1 MGRTILCPHCKSTF
15 NEDILKLREDENICP
30 VCSNLLDDGADA
42 ALDDI
47 PTEEEL
53 TNPDLYF
60 YVIDPEDT
68 HEDKRYGVRKV
79 WCDCTSCQTIRKIPY
94 DSFDF
99 ISKKYLRLQEGL
111 GLSCEGCGKEFT
123 KLIVPQRPEGW
134 IRPTPEEI
142 ALEHKPKCPTCGS
155 DNIKKISATSKAAS
169 VAMWGLLSRKVHKQ
183 WHCNH
188 CGSEW

>member
-15 NEDILKLREDENICP
+15 NEDVLKLREDGNICP
-30 VCSNLLDDGADA
+30 VCRNLLDDGADA
-42 ALDDI
+42 SLDDR

-53 TNPDLYF
+53 TNPDLY
-60 YVIDPEDT
+60 YYEIDSEDEY
-68 HEDKRYGVRKV
+68 EDQSLRDV
-79 WCDCTSCQTIRKIPY
+79 WCQCISCSEVNTIPY
-94 DSFDF
+94 NSFDF
-99 ISKKYLRLQEGL
+99 ISKKYLRLQKEL
-111 GLSCEGCGKEFT
+111 DLSCEGCGKKFT